1 MTDTFKSQLRD
12 IVETYESISSGQ
24 GSRIRADVVAS
35 LQARCLAAIERV
47 SGRQS
52 AYVRMAEEINRE
64 NVSFGLRMARLVG
77 VVRALLS
84 DVDNSYMDSIGELL
98 RRDVFA
104 DYLAMAAHLL
114 DKGYKD
120 AAAVL
125 AGSTLEVH
133 LRKLCAKS
141 SITTTDSNGKSKK
154 ADLLNAELYKARAYA
169 NLEQKSVT
177 AWLSLRNDAAHGNY
191 GKYEDQQVQLL
202 IAGIR
207 DFLARY
213 PA

>member
-1 MTDTFKSQLRD
+1 MADTFKAQLRD
-12 IVETYESISSGQ
+12 IVSTYESMDSTY
-24 GSRIRADVVAS
+24 GSRIPGDIIAS

-52 AYVRMAEEINRE
+52 SY
-64 NVSFGLRMARLVG
+64 LRMAAGIVKEQVTFEYQMTRLVG
-77 VVRALLS
+77 VVRALLADLDS
-84 DVDNSYMDSIGELL
+84 DYMESIGELT
-98 RRDVFA
+98 RGDVFA
-104 DYLAMAAHLL
+104 DYLDMAGHLL

-133 LRKLCAKS
+133 LRKLCVKS
-141 SITTTDSNGKSKK
+141 NITTIGSNGKPKK
-154 ADLLNAELYKARAYA
+154 ADLLNSELHKAGAYS

-191 GKYEDQQVQLL
+191 SKYVDQQVRLL
-202 IAGIR
+202 VSGIR
-207 DFLARY
+207 DFVARH
-213 PA
+213 AA